1 MVLSPVVA
9 LSLSAVRLR
18 GTRCDADATAVAADG
33 NSNLSAMIDEQS
45 TGNVFTFTE
54 QRLYSGIRPKLIH
67 SNFLRYR
74 MRYVVQQ
81 KAYNFV
87 NCQIDAT

>member
-33 NSNLSAMIDEQS
+33 NSNLNAMTDEQS
-45 TGNVFTFTE
+45 TGNVFTLTE
-54 QRLYSGIRPKLIH
+54 QRLYSGIRPKLIR

-74 MRYVVQQ
+74 MRYVTQQ

-87 NCQIDAT
+87 NCKN